1 MTVLISLRLS
11 AKLENLGGFIGPLSD
26 CAKAQGFEQ
35 GKISKIELAAEEA
48 LVNIFRYAYPEA
60 PGDVEMIC
68 KEEAGR
74 LTIEIIDSGIPFDV
88 TAMPEPRIADGVHD
102 REPGGLGV
110 FFIKKVMD
118 EVRYRREND
127 QNILTLI
134 IQKDSR

>member
-1 MTVLISLRLS
+1 MAVLISLRMS
-11 AKLENLGGFIGPLSD
+11 AKLENLGGFIGSLSD

-35 GKISKIELAAEEA
+35 EKISKMELATEEA

-68 KEEAGR
+68 KLEGGR
-74 LTIEIIDSGIPFDV
+74 FTIEIIDSGIPFDV
-88 TAMPEPRIADGVHD
+88 TAMPDPKVADGVHE

-127 QNILTLI
+127 RNILTLI
-134 IQKDSR
+134 IQKD

>member
-11 AKLENLGGFIGPLSD
+11 AKLESLGGFIGPLSD

-48 LVNIFRYAYPEA
+48 LVNVFHYAYPGA

-68 KEEAGR
+68 KEERGR
-74 LTIEIIDSGIPFDV
+74 FTIEIIDSGIPFDV
-88 TAMPEPRIADGVHD
+88 TAMPEPRVEGDVHE
-102 REPGGLGV
+102 RKPGGLGI

-118 EVRYRREND
+118 
-127 QNILTLI
+127 
-134 IQKDSR
+134 